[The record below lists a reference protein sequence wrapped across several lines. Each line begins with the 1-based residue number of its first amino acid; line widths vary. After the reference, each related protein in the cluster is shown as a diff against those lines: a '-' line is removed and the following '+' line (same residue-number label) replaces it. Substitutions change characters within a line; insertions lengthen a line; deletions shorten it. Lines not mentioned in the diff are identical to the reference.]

1 MPVLSAV
8 PSSEPLLERSIL
20 GVRRMRLRDY
30 RKRLVDR
37 GSPCQIRG
45 DGSVRSKRL
54 KGGEGVAMMR
64 LRPWGDDDLGV
75 VISLA
80 VVFGMIVGALA
91 VLWIAGG
98 GVEIVVRWLS

>member
-1 MPVLSAV
+1 M
-8 PSSEPLLERSIL
+8 
-20 GVRRMRLRDY
+20 
-30 RKRLVDR
+30 
-37 GSPCQIRG
+37 
-45 DGSVRSKRL
+45 

-98 GVEIVVRWLS
+98 GVEMVARWLS